1 LNFTGVAIRS
11 GLWETVGMAKKQV
24 FLKPVIYPDGRWIGA
39 YECSVCEKRFQPDET
54 DLGKLSREFAVH
66 ERAEHRKRED
76 VRRVG
81 HLSGA
86 SITRVVLK
94 C

>member
-1 LNFTGVAIRS
+1 
-11 GLWETVGMAKKQV
+11 MATRQV

-76 VRRVG
+76 VSQSAARTVR
-81 HLSGA
+81 A
-86 SITRVVLK
+86 ATERE
-94 C
+94 